1 MIEQE
6 RQLLTIPIPALR
18 NDRILRAA
26 RRLPVDRTPVWM
38 MRQAGRSDPGY
49 RRIREEINLPL
60 EHLFRTCP
68 VPMSETAV
76 EWAVKISMLPK
87 RIGVDAIIVYKDI
100 LTPLCPM
107 GAHFRFMPGPVLS
120 EPIRSREQVEAL
132 QPLND
137 APTQL
142 AFTGKVIRTL
152 RKTLNGEL
160 PLIGF
165 AGAPMTLAAF
175 LIAGTSP
182 MKRGSEVPRPVK
194 AVFQKRPRGTGPRAT
209 VEVSVP
215 PPAKAVFQMLTE
227 APELAHQLLARLT
240 EATINYLNY
249 QIAEGVQIVQLFESI
264 ADVMPREMY
273 QEFMLPYHQ
282 QIFAE
287 LNRSV
292 PAILFAKECAELD
305 LMHQSGADVLSVG
318 KCVNLAQAKVE
329 TAENPV
335 AFQGNVDN
343 DILRDGTFADITTAV
358 HDCLRQ
364 GGKTGH
370 ILNLSHGLHRDT
382 PFENVKHFVQAAKT
396 FRREQAEASK

>member
-1 MIEQE
+1 MRKKE
-6 RQLLTIPIPALR
+6 RTSLATPIPPLK

-26 RRLPVDRTPVWM
+26 RRLPVDRVPVWM

-76 EWAVKISMLPK
+76 EWAVKISLLPK

-107 GAHFRFMPGPVLS
+107 GAHFRFTPGPVLS

-152 RKTLNGEL
+152 RETLDGEL

-182 MKRGSEVPRPVK
+182 MKQGSELTPVGGVCNP
-194 AVFQKRPRGTGPRAT
+194 A
-209 VEVSVP
+209 SVP
-215 PPAKAVFQMLTE
+215 PPAKVVFQMLTE
-227 APELAHQLLARLT
+227 APKLAHQLLARLT
-240 EATINYLNY
+240 DATINYLNY
-249 QIAEGVQIVQLFESI
+249 QIAEGVQTVQLFESI
-264 ADVMPREMY
+264 ADVMPRAMY
-273 QEFMLPYHQ
+273 QEFVLPYHQ

-318 KCVNLAQAKVE
+318 KCVNLAQARAA
-329 TAENPV
+329 TAENPI

-396 FRREQAEASK
+396 FR

>member
-1 MIEQE
+1 
-6 RQLLTIPIPALR
+6 
-18 NDRILRAA
+18 
-26 RRLPVDRTPVWM
+26 M

-132 QPLND
+132 QPLDD

-152 RKTLNGEL
+152 RETLDGEL

-182 MKRGSEVPRPVK
+182 MKQGSELTPVGGVSNP
-194 AVFQKRPRGTGPRAT
+194 A
-209 VEVSVP
+209 SVP
-215 PPAKAVFQMLTE
+215 HPAKVVFQMLTE

-240 EATINYLNY
+240 DATINYLNY

-264 ADVMPREMY
+264 ADVIPRAMY

-287 LNRSV
+287 LDRSV

-358 HDCLRQ
+358 HNCLKQ

-382 PFENVKHFVQAAKT
+382 PFENVKHFVHAAKT
-396 FRREQAEASK
+396 FR

>member
-1 MIEQE
+1 
-6 RQLLTIPIPALR
+6 
-18 NDRILRAA
+18 
-26 RRLPVDRTPVWM
+26 M

-152 RKTLNGEL
+152 RKTLDGEL

-182 MKRGSEVPRPVK
+182 MKQASEVL
-194 AVFQKRPRGTGPRAT
+194 QKRSRGTGPRAT
-209 VEVSVP
+209 VETSVPPPAKVFQKRSRGIGPRATVETSVP

-240 EATINYLNY
+240 DATINYLNY

-264 ADVMPREMY
+264 ADVMPRAMY

-396 FRREQAEASK
+396 FRRQQGEASK